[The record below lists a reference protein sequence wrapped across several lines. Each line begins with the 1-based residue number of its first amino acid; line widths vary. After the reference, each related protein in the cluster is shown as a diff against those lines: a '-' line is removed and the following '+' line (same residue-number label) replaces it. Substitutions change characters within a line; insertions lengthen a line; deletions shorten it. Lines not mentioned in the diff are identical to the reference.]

1 MSQRVRFF
9 ARVMLLSLPTASCSA
24 PHAPTSPRAVGSAA
38 ASNTKPVHP
47 LSSSSTRAPLALTPF
62 ACLPRVEVSR
72 APGGEDSWLAASN
85 QALCCRFEGYV
96 SEPPRSWAGGRDCLS
111 ELVPGLRPNTAF
123 RAEMPL
129 PYEMRLPLDGV
140 APELSAEQRQA
151 LDRLLQAR
159 QGRGGSAPLIR
170 PSLPEDHFAQHLGRA
185 RKLAQ
190 LSLEYLRA
198 GGLPQTTV
206 AAENEWH
213 GARGSAPHVVISG
226 VENAVRSSPP
236 RCTSGMTLYADVP
249 VSARSLRI
257 EACRNGVCS
266 HGSAELPSSE
276 IGNPA
281 EPNAS
286 STASTGGTPNAMV
299 FALSG
304 GAPAGALL
312 TLRGT
317 VEDSPFAEQKLE
329 HPTLVP
335 RATAD
340 LRALEIRF
348 VPSEALRDGDRYSL
362 SLFLDGA
369 TTPSLKA
376 EQAARYESRSTRP
389 ECKNGSLTFSSA
401 TLAPAPR

>member
-1 MSQRVRFF
+1 MSQRVRFL
-9 ARVMLLSLPTASCSA
+9 ACVILLSLPMAACSA
-24 PHAPTSPRAVGSAA
+24 PQAPTSPRAVGSTA
-38 ASNTKPVHP
+38 ASSSKPVRP
-47 LSSSSTRAPLALTPF
+47 LSSSSTRTPLEPTPL

-72 APGGEDSWLAASN
+72 APGGEDSWLAASS

-129 PYEMRLPLDGV
+129 PYEMRLPLDSV
-140 APELSAEQRQA
+140 ASELSAEQRQA

-159 QGRGGSAPLIR
+159 QGRGGSAPIIR
-170 PSLPEDHFAQHLGRA
+170 PSLPEDHFAQHVGRA

-190 LSLEYLRA
+190 LSLEYLRT
-198 GGLPQTTV
+198 GGLTQTKV
-206 AAENEWH
+206 AAESEWH
-213 GARGSAPHVVISG
+213 GARGSAPHVLISG
-226 VENAVRSSPP
+226 VENAVRSSPSG
-236 RCTSGMTLYADVP
+236 CTSGMTIYADVP

-266 HGSAELPSSE
+266 RASAELPSSE
-276 IGNPA
+276 LGNPV

-286 STASTGGTPNAMV
+286 STASRRGTPNAMV

-317 VEDSPFAEQKLE
+317 VEDSPFAEQRLK

-340 LRALEIRF
+340 LRALEVRF

-376 EQAARYESRSTRP
+376 EQAARYESSSTHP
-389 ECKNGSLTFSSA
+389 DCKNGALMFSSA
-401 TLAPAPR
+401 TLASAPH